1 MAGDELLSAF
11 KVASFAFDEEK
22 AVMEVKK
29 ESVEEETKDWVSNNN
44 KLFIVIITEYYW
56 QFNKYISVMVYYL
69 YVILKQDSYFII
81 LFIFNL
87 QDDII
92 PENVRN
98 TIAEQEK
105 NKEMEDLYL
114 PPRRKN
120 LQQNNADESEFLI

>member
-29 ESVEEETKDWVSNNN
+29 ENAEEESKDWVCIN
-44 KLFIVIITEYYW
+44 KIIL
-56 QFNKYISVMVYYL
+56 Q
-69 YVILKQDSYFII
+69 ILKVFYKKELTKSYYF
-81 LFIFNL
+81 F

-120 LQQNNADESEFLI
+120 LQQNNADNSK